1 MSVPVQKL
9 SAGRFPSCTG
19 EVIFFVCF
27 FQANW
32 MRAIHIV
39 DGSMLCS
46 KSINLHVTLKHTLIE
61 TFRIRFDHVSEHH
74 GPAKLA
80 HTIETINLTIISSVT
95 VTPTLSA

>member
-1 MSVPVQKL
+1 
-9 SAGRFPSCTG
+9 
-19 EVIFFVCF
+19 
-27 FQANW
+27 
-32 MRAIHIV
+32 MRATHIV

-74 GPAKLA
+74 GPAKLT
-80 HTIETINLTIISSVT
+80 HTIETINFIIISSGT